1 MLASTVGVPVRTALV
16 VQLADFLR
24 EKGSDRDLV
33 DVVDTAIQ
41 YWIDNANWKTE
52 DLMPEVFE
60 RQNHRGYQWKT
71 LLLPPG
77 TNVRMIYKGDT
88 YQAAVEGDDFVYDG
102 KKMSPSEF
110 ANTVAR
116 GTARNAWRDLLIK
129 RPQDQSYRLADDLR
143 PHNTR
148 ELALED
154 LDLAPAENGQIE

>member
-1 MLASTVGVPVRTALV
+1 MLASSVGVPVRTALLI
-16 VQLADFLR
+16 QLADFLR
-24 EKGSDRDLV
+24 EKGSDRDPV
-33 DVVDTAIQ
+33 DAVDFAIQ
-41 YWIDNANWKTE
+41 YWIENANYKTE
-52 DLMPEVFE
+52 DLMPEIFE
-60 RQNHRGYQWKT
+60 RQNYRGYQWKT

-77 TNVRMIYKGDT
+77 TKVRMIYKGDT
-88 YQAAVEGDDFVYDG
+88 YQAAVEGDDFVCNG

-148 ELALED
+148 ELTLED
-154 LDLAPAENGQIE
+154 LDLAPAEKAKSE